1 MPDNDLLTPER
12 LEEIRATLVKRLADE
27 RRRAKKDGTQPY
39 QTVVSMAE
47 GDDMVT
53 ALALI
58 AAQAEQIQELTAQ
71 RDHYHTEWTAR
82 GTALLQ
88 LHQDIEAE
96 KRKGDGLA
104 GVVKELYEKHPRSV
118 AIALGRANLEKQPA
132 TLITP
137 TPYCG
142 GSIYDGHVTHRC
154 P

>member
-1 MPDNDLLTPER
+1 MPDNNLLTPER

-47 GDDMVT
+47 GDDLVT

-82 GTALLQ
+82 GTALWQ
-88 LHQDIEAE
+88 REQDIEAE
-96 KRKGDGLA
+96 QRKGTATRKALQEIRDYRPGRGEEWIDTMRYIRGLA
-104 GVVKELYEKHPRSV
+104 SE
-118 AIALGRANLEKQPA
+118 ALGVEPPPL
-132 TLITP
+132 
-137 TPYCG
+137 
-142 GSIYDGHVTHRC
+142 
-154 P
+154 